1 MQTLINEMSMIPFNK
16 AACLAMLNTLY
27 PPTTIPTAQFVQP
40 TAQLTP
46 KVLSTQRN
54 GFWRYIGA
62 VEKNGTSTL
71 ATLMD
76 QHKRPGDATGW
87 TSLRDTL
94 EKYLQMANGIIDE
107 CYDIA
112 GRNSIGVASSTAGSF
127 SSADVDVD
135 GNRRK
140 VDSGVSFTST
150 KSSTSNRN
158 STQSHQTQP
167 STSSTVSAHGLKQ
180 SMEKP
185 LPEKPLPVPE
195 EEAPQKAAGSTLER
209 IAREIRK
216 IKSRGDI
223 RDTSRNRPSTAL
235 STADVVMTDKHQP
248 LPTPGKERRLR
259 TKLSLKRMRSNGALK
274 ERDINTPASA
284 PASRD
289 GGYDVGE
296 VPAFDVEEM
305 KRRRMIWEAQQQKKK
320 KKNGKQSKH
329 NGAEASMEIDGQ

>member
-1 MQTLINEMSMIPFNK
+1 VQILINEMSMIPFNK
-16 AACLAMLNTLY
+16 PACLAMLNTLY
-27 PPTTIPTAQFVQP
+27 PPTTISTTQFVQP

-46 KVLSTQRN
+46 KVLSTQRD

-62 VEKNGTSTL
+62 VEKNGTSVL
-71 ATLMD
+71 AALMD
-76 QHKRPGDATGW
+76 QHKRPGDSTGW

-107 CYDIA
+107 CYDIV
-112 GRNSIGVASSTAGSF
+112 GRNSVGVASSTAAPF

-150 KSSTSNRN
+150 ASSTSNRN
-158 STQSHQTQP
+158 SAQSHQTQP
-167 STSSTVSAHGLKQ
+167 STSSATSTHSYKQ
-180 SMEKP
+180 SKDKP
-185 LPEKPLPVPE
+185 LPEKPLPLPE
-195 EEAPQKAAGSTLER
+195 EEAPKRAAGSTLER

-223 RDTSRNRPSTAL
+223 RDTSGNRPSTAV
-235 STADVVMTDKHQP
+235 STADVVMTDKHPP
-248 LPTPGKERRLR
+248 LPTPGKEPRLR
-259 TKLSLKRMRSNGALK
+259 TKLSLSRMRSNGGLK
-274 ERDINTPASA
+274 ERDINTPTGA

-289 GGYDVGE
+289 GGYDVSE

-305 KRRRMIWEAQQQKKK
+305 KRRRMIWEAQQK
-320 KKNGKQSKH
+320 KKNGK
-329 NGAEASMEIDGQ
+329 AVEAPQC

>member
-1 MQTLINEMSMIPFNK
+1 MSMIPFNK

-62 VEKNGTSTL
+62 VEKNGTTIL
-71 ATLMD
+71 ATLTD

-94 EKYLQMANGIIDE
+94 DKYLQMANSIIDE
-107 CYDIA
+107 CYEIG
-112 GRNSIGVASSTAGSF
+112 GRDSVNLASPTGASF
-127 SSADVDVD
+127 SSADVDMD

-150 KSSTSNRN
+150 TSSSSNRN
-158 STQSHQTQP
+158 SAQSHQTQP
-167 STSSTVSAHGLKQ
+167 STSSTTSVQ
-180 SMEKP
+180 SHKHPKEKP
-185 LPEKPLPVPE
+185 LPEKPLPLPV
-195 EEAPQKAAGSTLER
+195 EEAPKKAAGSALER

-223 RDTSRNRPSTAL
+223 KATSRNRPSTAVP
-235 STADVVMTDKHQP
+235 AGDAVMTDDNQP
-248 LPTPGKERRLR
+248 PPTQGTARRLR
-259 TKLSLKRMRSNGALK
+259 PKLSLSRMRSTGVLK
-274 ERDINTPASA
+274 ERDFNTASSA
-284 PASRD
+284 PAGRD
-289 GGYDVGE
+289 GANMMGE

-305 KRRRMIWEAQQQKKK
+305 KRRRMIWEAQQKKAK
-320 KKNGKQSKH
+320 HSKH
-329 NGAEASMEIDGQ
+329 NSAEGSMELDV

>member
-40 TAQLTP
+40 TAQLTQ

-62 VEKNGTSTL
+62 VEKNGTSIL
-71 ATLMD
+71 ATLMN
-76 QHKRPGDATGW
+76 QHKRPGDLTGW

-94 EKYLQMANGIIDE
+94 EKYLQMASGIIDE
-107 CYDIA
+107 CYEI
-112 GRNSIGVASSTAGSF
+112 GSRNSVGRASPAAASF

-140 VDSGVSFTST
+140 VDSGVSFVSTTS
-150 KSSTSNRN
+150 SSSNRN
-158 STQSHQTQP
+158 SAQSHQTRP
-167 STSSTVSAHGLKQ
+167 STSSTTSTHSHKQ
-180 SMEKP
+180 SKEKP
-185 LPEKPLPVPE
+185 LPEKPLPKPE
-195 EEAPQKAAGSTLER
+195 EEVPKKAAGSALER

-216 IKSRGDI
+216 MKSRGDI
-223 RDTSRNRPSTAL
+223 RDTSRNRPSTAV
-235 STADVVMTDKHQP
+235 SAADLVMTDDNQS

-259 TKLSLKRMRSNGALK
+259 TKLSLSRMRSNGALK
-274 ERDINTPASA
+274 ERDVNTPASA

-289 GGYDVGE
+289 GGHDLGE

-305 KRRRMIWEAQQQKKK
+305 KRKRMIWEAQQKKK
-320 KKNGKQSKH
+320 GKHSKH
-329 NGAEASMEIDGQ
+329 NSAEGSMEIDS

>member
-1 MQTLINEMSMIPFNK
+1 MSMIPFNK

-46 KVLSTQRN
+46 KVLSAQRN

-62 VEKNGTSTL
+62 VEKNGTTIL

-94 EKYLQMANGIIDE
+94 DKYLQMANGVIDE
-107 CYDIA
+107 CYE
-112 GRNSIGVASSTAGSF
+112 IGSRDSVSLASPTGTSF
-127 SSADVDVD
+127 SSADVDMD

-150 KSSTSNRN
+150 SSSSNRN
-158 STQSHQTQP
+158 SAQSHQTRP
-167 STSSTVSAHGLKQ
+167 STSSIASVQSLKQ
-180 SMEKP
+180 SKQKP
-185 LPEKPLPVPE
+185 LPEKPLPLPV
-195 EEAPQKAAGSTLER
+195 EEAPKKGAGSALER

-223 RDTSRNRPSTAL
+223 RETSRNRPSTAVPVGD
-235 STADVVMTDKHQP
+235 AVMTDDNQP
-248 LPTPGKERRLR
+248 PPTPGKERRLR
-259 TKLSLKRMRSNGALK
+259 PKLSLGRMRSTGALK
-274 ERDINTPASA
+274 ERDFNTPSSA

-289 GGYDVGE
+289 GTNNMGA

-305 KRRRMIWEAQQQKKK
+305 KRRRMIWEAQQKKAK
-320 KKNGKQSKH
+320 HSKH
-329 NGAEASMEIDGQ
+329 NSAEGRMELDV